1 MVRAK
6 KPARLPTVLTHEE
19 VRSILQ
25 HLKGVHWLAVLLL
38 YGCGLRLLECLGLRI
53 KDVDFGYRQIMVRE
67 GKGKKDRVTI
77 LPFAAAAKLEEHLL
91 IINRRFE
98 QDLKAGAGH
107 VKLPGVLARKVPHA
121 NREWAW
127 QWVFLASRHFR
138 DPESGLLFR
147 HHLHESVIQRAV
159 GVHKRMQ
166 RTP

>member
-1 MVRAK
+1 VVRAK

-25 HLKGVHWLAVLLL
+25 HLKGVHWLAVMLL
-38 YGCGLRLLECLGLRI
+38 YGSGLRLLECLGLRI

-67 GKGKKDRVTI
+67 GKGKKD
-77 LPFAAAAKLEEHLL
+77 
-91 IINRRFE
+91 
-98 QDLKAGAGH
+98 
-107 VKLPGVLARKVPHA
+107 LARKYPHA

-127 QWVFLASRHFR
+127 QWVFPASRHFS

-147 HHLHESVIQRAV
+147 HNLHESVIQRAV